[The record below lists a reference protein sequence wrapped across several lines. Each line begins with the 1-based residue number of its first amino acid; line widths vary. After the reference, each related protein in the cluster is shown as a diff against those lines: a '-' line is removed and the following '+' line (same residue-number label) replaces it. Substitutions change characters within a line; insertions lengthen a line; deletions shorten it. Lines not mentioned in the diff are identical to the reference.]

1 MRQLVIK
8 PGSIMLWKSYGKLKR
23 WWYKLLGKNLPYN
36 NGILIRDTQTILYG
50 ISGEPFSKE
59 SEEEVVILEPRKQ
72 YSKVETAFLNSIFYT
87 SSDNVTSELD
97 KICIIVNSVRPE
109 TFDMSSITLDN
120 IINNKY
126 YKVTYGPAK

>member
-23 WWYKLLGKNLPYN
+23 WWYKLIGKNLPYN

-50 ISGEPFSKE
+50 ISEEPFSKE
-59 SEEEVVILEPRKQ
+59 SEVVILEPRKQ
-72 YSKVETAFLNSIFYT
+72 YSKVETAFLNSIVYA
-87 SSDNVTSELD
+87 SSDNTTSVLD
-97 KICIIVNSVRPE
+97 KIGIAANSVRPE

>member
-23 WWYKLLGKNLPYN
+23 WWYKLIGKNLPYN

-72 YSKVETAFLNSIFYT
+72 YSKAEIAF
-87 SSDNVTSELD
+87 
-97 KICIIVNSVRPE
+97 
-109 TFDMSSITLDN
+109 
-120 IINNKY
+120 
-126 YKVTYGPAK
+126 

>member
-1 MRQLVIK
+1 
-8 PGSIMLWKSYGKLKR
+8 MLWKSYGKLKR
-23 WWYKLLGKNLPYN
+23 WWYKLIGKNLPYN

-50 ISGEPFSKE
+50 ISEEPFSKE
-59 SEEEVVILEPRKQ
+59 SEVVILEPRKQ

-126 YKVTYGPAK
+126 YKVIYGSAK

>member
-23 WWYKLLGKNLPYN
+23 WWYKLIGKNLPYN

-50 ISGEPFSKE
+50 ISGEPFSKK

-72 YSKVETAFLNSIFYT
+72 YSKVETAFLNSYHTTMCFGIFFGTACLIFAFIAY
-87 SSDNVTSELD
+87 
-97 KICIIVNSVRPE
+97 KPQ
-109 TFDMSSITLDN
+109 
-120 IINNKY
+120 KY
-126 YKVTYGPAK
+126 